1 MKNLFIIL
9 DNGHGVETRG
19 KRSPDG
25 KLLEYKWTR
34 DFVAKLKTALSNEG
48 YYTHVLVPE
57 ESDVSLGNRVL
68 RTNTLYKNL
77 KNEFDVVLLSVHV
90 NAASSDG
97 KWHDATGFSAWIY
110 NNCSKKSEKLG
121 YIFGSEAEV
130 RRLTGNR
137 WIPSEKCHRAN
148 FKILRETDC
157 PAVLLENMFQDNK
170 EDVEFLLSE
179 EGVQKLIDMYVSA
192 MKTYESYI
200 NK

>member
-1 MKNLFIIL
+1 M
-9 DNGHGVETRG
+9 
-19 KRSPDG
+19 
-25 KLLEYKWTR
+25 
-34 DFVAKLKTALSNEG
+34 
-48 YYTHVLVPE
+48 
-57 ESDVSLGNRVL
+57 
-68 RTNTLYKNL
+68 
-77 KNEFDVVLLSVHV
+77 
-90 NAASSDG
+90 
-97 KWHDATGFSAWIY
+97 
-110 NNCSKKSEKLG
+110 
-121 YIFGSEAEV
+121 

-179 EGVQKLIDMYVSA
+179 DGVQKLIDMYVSA